1 MKIRLLRDLNVE
13 ARHGAVAGAIF
24 EVITEQQN
32 PFCYVFASRDGTK
45 LRAFPTDCE
54 IYEAESKVEVGI
66 NDNDRAWRELVY
78 LDEMIMGLEE
88 RLQQNNFNP
97 KLTSLEVELATHQLK
112 LMRNCREAH
121 SLRISIESK
130 LL

>member
-1 MKIRLLRDLNVE
+1 MKIKLLRELCVGGE
-13 ARHGAVAGAIF
+13 HGAVQGAIF
-24 EVITEQQN
+24 DVVTTEQN
-32 PFCYVFASRDGTK
+32 PFYYVFASRNGTK
-45 LRAFPTDCE
+45 LRAFPADCE
-54 IYEAESKVEVGI
+54 VVADESKDAVGI

-78 LDEMIMGLEE
+78 LDEMIMGLEQ
-88 RLQQNNFNP
+88 RLQQNNFNH

-121 SLRISIESK
+121 SLRISLESK